1 MRFFNKNYTT
11 KLNQTI
17 ADFTVV
23 SLLVSIFSGIVIS
36 YHYFYTDPLLS
47 VIRLETEIPF
57 GKFFRNLHYFSS
69 QLALIFVFLHL
80 LDSLIKG
87 WHERKSGFAWFWLV
101 TSFLIIIFL
110 VFTGYILRFDEVG
123 KLAGSVAEN
132 LSLSLPF
139 IGTFIRDLFFP
150 ISKGG
155 LYRVYLAHLY
165 LSFILALGIFV
176 WHSSLR
182 RFLSFRYSLYLYI
195 NLALPL
201 FCYVPLKP
209 EEGKKVV
216 TGPWFFLGVQKLL
229 EYLSP
234 PMVILYLSIP
244 IIGLFLFPLK
254 SRVFSIY
261 RKVLTIILIAWLMA
275 YLFLCLWMYGESV

>member
-1 MRFFNKNYTT
+1 MRFFNKNHAT

-17 ADFTVV
+17 SDFTVV
-23 SLLVSIFSGIVIS
+23 SLLVSIFSGIVVS
-36 YHYFYTDPLLS
+36 YHYFYTEPLLS
-47 VIRLETEIPF
+47 VIKLETEIPF
-57 GKFFRNLHYFSS
+57 GRFFRNLHYFSS
-69 QLALIFVFLHL
+69 QIALISVFLHL

-87 WHERKSGFAWFWLV
+87 WYERKSGFAWFWLV
-101 TSFLIIIFL
+101 MGFLILLFL

-132 LSLSLPF
+132 LSLSLPL
-139 IGTFIRDLFFP
+139 IGNFIRDLFFP

-155 LYRVYLAHLY
+155 LYRVYLAHIY

-176 WHSSLR
+176 WHSSLK

-201 FCYVPLKP
+201 FFYVPLEP
-209 EEGKKVV
+209 EEGKEIV

-229 EYLSP
+229 EYFSP
-234 PMVILYLSIP
+234 LMVILYLSIP
-244 IIGLFLFPLK
+244 VIGLFLFALK
-254 SRVFSIY
+254 IEVFKVY
-261 RKVLTIILIAWLMA
+261 RKVLGIILIAWLIS
-275 YLFLCLWMYGESV
+275 YIFLSLWMYGESV